1 MYAERQTITAT
12 TAADGSATVYS
23 ANVNGRIDAIQYV
36 KAVSG
41 SFDDGVGITVTGE
54 TTGRAILIVANMNA
68 SATYCPLI
76 PARKAADGTA
86 STLTEIP
93 VLLVNERVKIV
104 IASGG
109 NAKAGSFYLTVA

>member
-1 MYAERQTITAT
+1 MYAERQAIAVT

-36 KAVSG
+36 KT

-54 TTGRAILIVANMNA
+54 TTGRAILVVANMNA
-68 SATYCPLI
+68 SATYCPLV

-86 STLTEIP
+86 STLTEVP
-93 VLLVNERVKIV
+93 VVLVNERVKIV

-109 NAKAGSFYLTVA
+109 NAKVGSFYLTVT